1 MISESMVYEYKEISV
16 DVRDRVQTLNEY
28 GARGWRLKIAEKGLI
43 GNWMIVLER
52 EREREVS
59 GSSKTVKLKNGTRR

>member
-1 MISESMVYEYKEISV
+1 MVYEYKEISV
-16 DVRDRVQTLNEY
+16 DIRDRVEKLNEY

-52 EREREVS
+52 EVS
-59 GSSKTVKLKNGTRR
+59 GLKKAVKSKNGRRG